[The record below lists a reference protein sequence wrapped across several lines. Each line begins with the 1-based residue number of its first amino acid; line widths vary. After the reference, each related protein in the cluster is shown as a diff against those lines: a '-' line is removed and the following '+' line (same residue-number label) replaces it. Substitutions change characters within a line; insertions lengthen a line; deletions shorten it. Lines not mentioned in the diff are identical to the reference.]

1 MKNKKAKKE
10 RERERER
17 EREKKKNAQRRRG
30 GEKRALTWI
39 IDDFESYKSTKNSG
53 WKLSEM

>member
-10 RERERER
+10 RERERE
-17 EREKKKNAQRRRG
+17 KKNPQRRRG
-30 GEKRALTWI
+30 GKKQALTWI